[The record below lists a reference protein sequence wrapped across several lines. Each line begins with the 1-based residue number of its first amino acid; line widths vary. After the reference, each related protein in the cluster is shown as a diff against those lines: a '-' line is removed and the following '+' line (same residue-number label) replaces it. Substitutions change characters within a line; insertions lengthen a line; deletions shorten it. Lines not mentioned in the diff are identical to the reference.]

1 MAEIWANFAKAWCA
15 GLAVQFSA
23 ERERWILWTPVALG
37 TGIGIYFALLAEPP
51 VWAGPLAF
59 VIALATAVAGRR
71 FEYLLLAAVA
81 GALVAAGATLAQSST
96 FGADHVT
103 LDRTIATSTVAGRV
117 ASVEQLPNGTR
128 VLLDKVRISS
138 LEPPATPERVRL
150 RLQNKMPDLLPG
162 AWLQV
167 RARLSPP
174 PPPAMPGAYDFQFH
188 YYFQEI
194 GATGFSFGRARLLA
208 DGDDRLTL
216 AHRWEGFRERLTT
229 RIRDAI
235 GGTAGAVAA
244 ALITG
249 DRGAI
254 PEDLNEAYRNSG
266 IYHLLSIS
274 GMHIGLV
281 AGLLFALVRAGL
293 ALIPS
298 VALRYPIKK
307 WAAFVAIAGALFY
320 TLLAGATVPTQRS
333 FVMMGLVLAAI
344 IFDRQGISMRFVAIA
359 ATIVLAFQPE
369 ALLNASFQMSFA
381 AVVALIAAYEVWGSA
396 FARGKDKGW
405 ARRIALYVGAVALT
419 TVIAT
424 VATAPFSIYHFN
436 RVALY
441 GLLGNLIAVPLS
453 SVWVMPA
460 AVIGMVLMPFGLEDF
475 GLVPMGWGIEA
486 INEAAARI
494 AAQDW
499 AMTTIAAMPSSAL
512 LAMVLGGLWICLWR
526 RPWRGLGIAGIVI
539 GLVIANLASRP
550 DIIADGGARLFAV
563 AGDDGPMLVSSRSTA
578 RFERDIWLRRAGY
591 EAGEEE
597 TFPRPGAEPGRE
609 HDNGAAVRD
618 LRCDASGCIW
628 HAKGQTVS
636 FVTDRAALLED
647 CRRASIVVSAVPVAG
662 RRCPSARVL
671 IDRFDLWRNGTHAIW
686 IEGGKVRF
694 QSVNG
699 VRGVRPW
706 VIRPGA
712 RRVVRVQTPLEEEE
726 EAESEVPIVAPD
738 TDIP

>member
-1 MAEIWANFAKAWCA
+1 MILAGIWANFAKASA
-15 GLAVQFSA
+15 AALILRFGA

-37 TGIGIYFALLAEPP
+37 VGIGIYFSLLNEPP
-51 VWAGPLAF
+51 GWIGPLAF
-59 VIALATAVAGRR
+59 AVAIALAIVGRR
-71 FEYLLLAAVA
+71 FEYLLLPAVT
-81 GALVAAGATLAQSST
+81 GAVVASGLMLAQLST
-96 FGADHVT
+96 FGADHVA
-103 LDRTIATSTVAGRV
+103 LDRVITTATVAGRV
-117 ASVEQLPNGTR
+117 ASVEQLPDGTR

-138 LEPPATPERVRL
+138 LEPPATPERIRL
-150 RLQNKMPDLLPG
+150 RLRNKMPDLLPG

-167 RARLSPP
+167 RARLAPP

-194 GATGFSFGRARLLA
+194 GATGFALGRARLLA
-208 DGDDRLTL
+208 EADNQLTL

-229 RIRDAI
+229 RIRESI

-254 PEDLNEAYRNSG
+254 PEEVNEAYRNSG

-281 AGLLFALVRAGL
+281 AGLLFAIVRAGL
-293 ALIPS
+293 ALIPPI
-298 VALRYPIKK
+298 ALHYPIKK
-307 WAAFVAIAGALFY
+307 WAAVVAIAGALFY
-320 TLLAGATVPTQRS
+320 TLLAGSTVPTQRS
-333 FVMMGLVLAAI
+333 FLMMGLVLAAM

-359 ATIVLAFQPE
+359 ATIILAFQPE

-396 FARGKDKGW
+396 FSRGRDKGLT
-405 ARRIALYVGAVALT
+405 RRIALYVGAVALT

-424 VATAPFSIYHFN
+424 IATAPFSVYHFN

-460 AVIGMVLMPFGLEDF
+460 AVIGMVLMPFGLEDL
-475 GLVPMGWGIEA
+475 GLVPMGWGIAA
-486 INEAAARI
+486 INEAAAKI

-499 AMTTIAAMPSSAL
+499 AVTTIAAMPSSAL

-526 RPWRGLGIAGIVI
+526 RSWRSLGLAGIAI
-539 GLVIANLASRP
+539 GLVIAANASRP

-563 AGDDGPMLVSSRSTA
+563 AGHEGRMLVSSRGTA

-591 EAGEEE
+591 DAGEEE
-597 TFPRPGAEPGRE
+597 TFPRPGEG
-609 HDNGAAVRD
+609 HGVNAAAHD
-618 LRCDASGCIW
+618 LRCDESGCIW
-628 HAKGQTVS
+628 RAKGQTVS
-636 FVTDRAALLED
+636 FVTDRAALLDD
-647 CRRASIVVSAVPVAG
+647 CRTASIVVSAVPVPG
-662 RRCPSARVL
+662 RRCASARVL
-671 IDRFDLWRNGTHAIW
+671 VDRFDLWRNGTHAIW
-686 IEGGKVRF
+686 IDGDKVRIE
-694 QSVNG
+694 SVNG
-699 VRGVRPW
+699 ARGVRPW

-712 RRVVRVQTPLEEEE
+712 SRTVRAQTPAEDEES
-726 EAESEVPIVAPD
+726 EAEVPIVAPD

>member
-1 MAEIWANFAKAWCA
+1 
-15 GLAVQFSA
+15 LALRFGA

-37 TGIGIYFALLAEPP
+37 AGIGLYFSLWSEPP
-51 VWAGPLAF
+51 GWIGPLALAGTVF
-59 VIALATAVAGRR
+59 VAVVGRR
-71 FEYLLLAAVA
+71 LEYLLLPAVA
-81 GALVAAGATLAQSST
+81 GSVVAAGLTLAQLST
-96 FGADHVT
+96 FAAGHVT
-103 LDRTIATSTVAGRV
+103 LDRMIATSTVAGRV
-117 ASVEQLPNGTR
+117 ASVEQLPDGTR

-138 LEPPATPERVRL
+138 LEPPATPERIRL
-150 RLQNKMPDLLPG
+150 RLRGKMPDLLPG

-167 RARLSPP
+167 RARLAPP

-194 GATGFSFGRARLLA
+194 GATGFALGRARLLA
-208 DGDDRLTL
+208 DADTQLTT

-254 PEDLNEAYRNSG
+254 PEEINEAYRNSG

-298 VALRYPIKK
+298 IALRYPIKK

-344 IFDRQGISMRFVAIA
+344 IVDRQGISMRFVAIA
-359 ATIVLAFQPE
+359 ATIILAFQPE

-396 FARGKDKGW
+396 FARGRDKGL

-424 VATAPFSIYHFN
+424 VATAPFSVYHFN

-460 AVIGMVLMPFGLEDF
+460 AVIGMVLMPFGLEDL

-499 AMTTIAAMPSSAL
+499 AVTTIAAMPSSAL

-526 RPWRGLGIAGIVI
+526 RSWRVYGTAGIVI
-539 GLVIANLASRP
+539 GVVIASMATRP
-550 DIIADGGARLFAV
+550 DILADGGARLFAV
-563 AGDDGPMLVSSRSTA
+563 AGDDGRMLVSSRSTA

-591 EAGEEE
+591 ETGAEE
-597 TFPRPGAEPGRE
+597 TFPRPDQGRG
-609 HDNGAAVRD
+609 DSGVARD
-618 LRCDASGCIW
+618 LRCDDSGCVW
-628 HAKGQTVS
+628 QAKGETVS
-636 FVTDRAALLED
+636 FVTDRAALIDD
-647 CRRASIVVSAVPVAG
+647 CRTSSIVVSAVPVPG

-671 IDRFDLWRNGTHAIW
+671 IDRFDLWRGGTHAIW
-686 IEGGKVRF
+686 IEKDRVRIE
-694 QSVNG
+694 SVNG
-699 VRGVRPW
+699 VRGWRPW
-706 VIRPGA
+706 VIRPGVG
-712 RRVVRVQTPLEEEE
+712 RTVRPQTPVEEEDA
-726 EAESEVPIVAPD
+726 EADVPIVAPD

>member
-1 MAEIWANFAKAWCA
+1 MAGIRANFAKA
-15 GLAVQFSA
+15 LAASLALRFDA
-23 ERERWILWTPVALG
+23 ERERWVLWTPVALG
-37 TGIGIYFALLAEPP
+37 LGIGLYFSLLSEPP
-51 VWAGPLAF
+51 AWIGPLVLIGAIF
-59 VIALATAVAGRR
+59 VAVIARR
-71 FEYLLLAAVA
+71 FEYLLLPVIAAAVVA
-81 GALVAAGATLAQSST
+81 VGFSLAQLSTFAAG
-96 FGADHVT
+96 HVV

-117 ASVEQLPNGTR
+117 MSVEQLPDGTR

-138 LEPPATPERVRL
+138 LEPPATPERIRL
-150 RLQNKMPDLLPG
+150 RLRGKMPDLLPG

-167 RARLSPP
+167 RARLAPP

-188 YYFQEI
+188 YYFLEI
-194 GATGFSFGRARLLA
+194 GATGFALGRARLLA
-208 DGDDRLTL
+208 DADDQLTL

-229 RIRDAI
+229 RIRAAI

-254 PEDLNEAYRNSG
+254 PEELNEAYRNSG

-298 VALRYPIKK
+298 VALNYPIKK

-359 ATIVLAFQPE
+359 ATIILAFQPH

-396 FARGKDKGW
+396 FARGKDKGLI
-405 ARRIALYVGAVALT
+405 RRIALYVAAVALT

-424 VATAPFSIYHFN
+424 IATAPFSIYHFN
-436 RVALY
+436 RVSLLY

-453 SVWVMPA
+453 SVLVMPA
-460 AVIGMVLMPFGLEDF
+460 AVVGMVLMPFGLEDI
-475 GLVPMGWGIEA
+475 GLVPMGWGVDL
-486 INEAAARI
+486 INEAAAKI
-494 AAQDW
+494 AGQEGAV
-499 AMTTIAAMPSSAL
+499 TTIAAVPPSAL

-526 RPWRGLGIAGIVI
+526 RSWRGYGALGIVI
-539 GLVIANLASRP
+539 GVIVAANATRP

-563 AGDDGPMLVSSRSTA
+563 AGDDGRMLVSSRSTA

-591 EAGEEE
+591 EIGEEE
-597 TFPRPGAEPGRE
+597 GFPRAGEGGSA
-609 HDNGAAVRD
+609 RD
-618 LRCDASGCIW
+618 LRCDDSGCVW
-628 HAKGQTVS
+628 QARGQTVS
-636 FVTDRAALLED
+636 FVRDRAALIDD
-647 CRRASIVVSAVPVAG
+647 CRTASIVVSAVPVPG

-671 IDRFDLWRNGTHAIW
+671 VDRFDLWRNGTHAIW
-686 IEGGKVRF
+686 IEQDRVRIE
-694 QSVNG
+694 SVNG
-699 VRGVRPW
+699 VRGQRPW
-706 VIRPGA
+706 VIRPGM
-712 RRVVRVQTPLEEEE
+712 RQTLRPQTPDEDE
-726 EAESEVPIVAPD
+726 EAESEVPIASPD
-738 TDIP
+738 TDVP